1 MGATNQTHGRLA
13 RCCRHVF
20 AAKSDARGPRIR
32 RTGATNQTH
41 GGHESDAPMEDA
53 KNPGSIR
60 FGSVGELQ
68 LWSEPILATDPF
80 FQIQIEFFEFL
91 HFY

>member
-1 MGATNQTHGRLA
+1 
-13 RCCRHVF
+13 
-20 AAKSDARGPRIR
+20 
-32 RTGATNQTH
+32 
-41 GGHESDAPMEDA
+41 MEDA